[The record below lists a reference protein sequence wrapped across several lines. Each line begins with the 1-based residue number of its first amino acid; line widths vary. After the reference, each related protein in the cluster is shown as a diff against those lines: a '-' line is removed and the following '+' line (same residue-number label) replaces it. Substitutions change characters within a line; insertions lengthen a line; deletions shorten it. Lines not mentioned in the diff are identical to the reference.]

1 MYEELRNELKKRKY
15 RITAQREMILK
26 IFLESRGRHLG
37 VEEVYRELLNRNVRI
52 SKATVYRSVEL
63 LVELG
68 FLRKLNF
75 GEGLYRYELAERSDR
90 ESHQHVIC
98 QKCGRIVEINSEQVN
113 KIISDISKKTG
124 YAIKW
129 HDLKFYGICPECRE
143 KEKEEEK
150 RSK

>member
-26 IFLESRGRHLG
+26 IFLESRGKHLG

-52 SKATVYRSVEL
+52 SKATVYRAVEL

-75 GEGLYRYELAERSDR
+75 GEGLYRYELVDRTSR

-98 QKCGRIVEINSEQVN
+98 QKCGKIMEIQSDQVEKIVSEISE
-113 KIISDISKKTG
+113 KTG
-124 YAIKW
+124 YIINW
-129 HDLKFYGICPECRE
+129 HDLKFYGICPECQRAE
-143 KEKEEEK
+143 KEGS
-150 RSK
+150 R